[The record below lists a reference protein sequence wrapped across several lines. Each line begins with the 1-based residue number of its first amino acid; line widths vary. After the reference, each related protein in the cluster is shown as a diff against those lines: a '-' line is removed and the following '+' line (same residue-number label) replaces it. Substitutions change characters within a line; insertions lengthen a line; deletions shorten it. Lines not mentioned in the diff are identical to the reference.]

1 MGEILKLGGTS
12 FHPSAA
18 NTGNENTTVL
28 RGKNMMLR
36 GSEGSF
42 YFEAYGGHK
51 NLNEPIPIMQLT
63 GQISYVD
70 GSLVVTGVG
79 TSFKT
84 ELRFGQKFIA
94 GNPLQV
100 LVPDDII
107 SNTRMIVQRAPDAS
121 GTLEDAF
128 KPAHLFEIN
137 NQRGTLVWGNAVK
150 SDRGNIIAVG
160 EGRLRLNG
168 ELLAGDDFVAS
179 RRLKLAI
186 FDPNTQT
193 YTVDEMGFN
202 SAPSSSGVSITVVAG
217 GVKDMTQGTY
227 SFRWSWA
234 DSTTG
239 FGFSNP
245 SEVIKLDAS
254 NNPIAITA
262 TNQRFKLDFTAGL
275 PSKPTNADSIIVYR
289 SLFSDPT
296 QNPTQ
301 AAEGSWFVASTTKI
315 SALETGDI
323 LYIDVLDGEL
333 STEVTFDNDAPPDA
347 DWVSFLAGDPILI
360 SCYGDKVVG
369 GSDRGASP
377 GPFVSPSRR
386 GNRHGF
392 PAATATVLSPPDT
405 IIGFLPGVGRLFL
418 LTRTGLPFAA
428 ATGQSDFPVETRA
441 FWQTGF
447 KSPYGLVFINDTL
460 YAFTHKGPTRSIATG
475 DVGGEQ
481 FAFAG
486 AVEEITREWHA
497 GYVHAVHDPKNELI
511 VLIYSASHRN
521 DDGFW
526 VSLALPYYLR
536 YGVFG
541 PLIEIS
547 KPDRDMIVTGAAS
560 VGGKLQ
566 FLAGGRGAVDVFSS
580 EEGSSEEGGGT
591 LPINPYTDAVVCT
604 GACGRRG
611 SGLHLTTGSNVS
623 SNSDIV
629 RGSGTHTI
637 LLESTAAPASVGIQA
652 PFAPSNIWGAV
663 SERFYIYFETVPSG
677 NTQICTHRT
686 TSGGLSSTAVGIG
699 YDSTNHQ
706 LRIVQWTG
714 SAIGTAYG
722 FGSTGI
728 SISAGQ
734 WYLVDMKVFSDSGMV
749 KVDVEI
755 NGVALPE
762 GSFSLFGAT
771 IGAPVLGDS
780 SANRTQK
787 YRIADYYG
795 IADDA
800 AYPIG
805 AGFVRRFVP
814 VADGVHNVTNAGDFV
829 RGAAGANITNATND
843 SYLLVNDLP
852 LDDTTP
858 DANDYINQTQDFS
871 GGAEYVEH
879 IFGSPDAFTP
889 ITPPTALDA
898 IVAYH
903 AENTGI
909 GSSKVKLNDDG
920 NEVSI
925 LEFAAAGSTSIRYVA
940 KHFANP
946 VLGLTGWSLDLGP
959 GDFND
964 LRARFGY
971 SADGN
976 PNQYLDCIM
985 LEAAFQGEE

>member
-193 YTVDEMGFN
+193 YTVDEMGFD
-202 SAPSSSGVSITVVAG
+202 SAPSASGVSITVVAG
-217 GVKDMTQGTY
+217 GVKDMTQGDY

-275 PSKPTNADSIIVYR
+275 ASKPTNADSIIVYR

-315 SALETGDI
+315 SALETGDL

-428 ATGQSDFPVETRA
+428 ATGNQIFRLRRVPFGR
-441 FWQTGF
+441 
-447 KSPYGLVFINDTL
+447 
-460 YAFTHKGPTRSIATG
+460 R
-475 DVGGEQ
+475 
-481 FAFAG
+481 
-486 AVEEITREWHA
+486 
-497 GYVHAVHDPKNELI
+497 
-511 VLIYSASHRN
+511 
-521 DDGFW
+521 
-526 VSLALPYYLR
+526 VSNHLM
-536 YGVFG
+536 V
-541 PLIEIS
+541 S
-547 KPDRDMIVTGAAS
+547 
-560 VGGKLQ
+560 
-566 FLAGGRGAVDVFSS
+566 FSS
-580 EEGSSEEGGGT
+580 MTLSMRSLIKAQHVRSQPAMSEASS
-591 LPINPYTDAVVCT
+591 
-604 GACGRRG
+604 
-611 SGLHLTTGSNVS
+611 
-623 SNSDIV
+623 
-629 RGSGTHTI
+629 
-637 LLESTAAPASVGIQA
+637 
-652 PFAPSNIWGAV
+652 
-663 SERFYIYFETVPSG
+663 
-677 NTQICTHRT
+677 
-686 TSGGLSSTAVGIG
+686 
-699 YDSTNHQ
+699 
-706 LRIVQWTG
+706 
-714 SAIGTAYG
+714 
-722 FGSTGI
+722 
-728 SISAGQ
+728 
-734 WYLVDMKVFSDSGMV
+734 
-749 KVDVEI
+749 
-755 NGVALPE
+755 
-762 GSFSLFGAT
+762 
-771 IGAPVLGDS
+771 
-780 SANRTQK
+780 
-787 YRIADYYG
+787 
-795 IADDA
+795 
-800 AYPIG
+800 
-805 AGFVRRFVP
+805 
-814 VADGVHNVTNAGDFV
+814 
-829 RGAAGANITNATND
+829 
-843 SYLLVNDLP
+843 LP
-852 LDDTTP
+852 LPALLKRSRANGTP
-858 DANDYINQTQDFS
+858 DM
-871 GGAEYVEH
+871 
-879 IFGSPDAFTP
+879 FTP
-889 ITPPTALDA
+889 SMTR
-898 IVAYH
+898 
-903 AENTGI
+903 
-909 GSSKVKLNDDG
+909 K
-920 NEVSI
+920 
-925 LEFAAAGSTSIRYVA
+925 TS
-940 KHFANP
+940 
-946 VLGLTGWSLDLGP
+946 
-959 GDFND
+959 
-964 LRARFGY
+964 
-971 SADGN
+971 
-976 PNQYLDCIM
+976 
-985 LEAAFQGEE
+985 